1 MIAPS
6 QAPASGARSCLAI
19 VLAAGEGTRMKSDLP
34 KVLHTIAGRSML
46 GHAIAALVGA
56 GATDV
61 VVVVG
66 PDRDDVAREAGAAFG
81 KARIVVQRE
90 RLGTAHA
97 VLAAREALMEGHDD
111 VVVAFADTPLMTT
124 ETFTSMRAAIAGGT
138 HVLAVGFEA
147 ADPTG
152 YGRLVMADE
161 GLAAI
166 VEHKDASEAE
176 RRIRLCNAGLL
187 ALSGPHALDIIA
199 RIVNDN
205 AQREYYLTDAVKIA
219 RGLGLSAQVLVAPE
233 DEVQGVNDRVQLA
246 RAEAAMQKRLRDAA
260 MRAGATL
267 LAPDTVYFSHD
278 TKLGRDVTVEPNVF
292 FGPGV
297 IIEDQAVIHA
307 CSHLE
312 GAHVGR
318 KASVGPFARLRPG
331 ADLGEKAKV
340 GNFVEIKA
348 ASLGAGAKVS
358 HLSYI
363 GDASVGAGANIGA
376 GTITCNYDGFSKF
389 RTIIG
394 EGAFV
399 GSNSSLVAP
408 VSIAAGAY
416 VGSGTV
422 VTKDVAADSLAVGRA
437 RQVEIPGWANQF
449 RARKKALPKV

>member
-1 MIAPS
+1 
-6 QAPASGARSCLAI
+6 
-19 VLAAGEGTRMKSDLP
+19 MKSDTP
-34 KVLHTIAGRSML
+34 KVLHAIAGRSML
-46 GHAIAALVGA
+46 GHAITALVGA

-66 PDRDDVAREAGAAFG
+66 PDRADVAKEALATFG
-81 KARIVVQRE
+81 KARIVVQHE

-124 ETFTSMRAAIAGGT
+124 ATFAGMRAAIASGT

-152 YGRLVMADE
+152 YGRMVLDSE
-161 GLAAI
+161 GLGAI
-166 VEHKDASEAE
+166 VEHKDASVAE
-176 RRIRLCNAGLL
+176 RNIGLCNAGLL
-187 ALSGPHALDIIA
+187 ALSGRHALDIIS
-199 RIVNDN
+199 RVGNDN

-219 RGLGLSAQVLVAPE
+219 RGLGLSAQVLIAPE

-246 RAEAAMQKRLRDAA
+246 RAEATMQKRLRDAA

-267 LAPDTVYFSHD
+267 LAPETVYFSHD
-278 TKLGRDVTVEPNVF
+278 TKIGRDVIVEPNVF
-292 FGPGV
+292 FGTGV
-297 IIEDQAVIHA
+297 VVEDQAVIHA

-348 ASLGAGAKVS
+348 ASLGVGAKVS

-389 RTIIG
+389 RTVIG

-408 VSIAAGAY
+408 VTIAAGAY

-422 VTKDVAADSLAVGRA
+422 VTKDVSADALAVGRA
-437 RQVEIPGWANQF
+437 RQVEIAGWASQF
-449 RARKKALPKV
+449 RARKASSRKA